1 MDTLCIKSIPVTD
14 IIVYNKNVKEHG
26 DEQVRQIA
34 NSIKEFG
41 FTNPILIDEK
51 NEIVAGHG
59 RYAAAKL
66 LGLETVP
73 VIQISHL
80 SDKQKRAYRI
90 ADNKIAEKSGWNTDL
105 LKMELSEL
113 ETICDFDIQ
122 LTGFDTIEVD
132 TLLTNT
138 KTKKISE
145 KENSVQFI
153 TDEEI
158 ITKPGD
164 LWLIGNHKLLCG
176 SSLEEGSFIRLIDGK
191 TADLVVQDPPYNLSA
206 KSIGSSGNTKHTD
219 FQMASGEMTSAEFTK
234 FLSNNFALC
243 SKYSNKNAL
252 IYNFMDWRHCRE
264 ILDAGE
270 ANFGS
275 LINLC
280 VWKKP
285 TGGMGKLYR
294 SQHELCF
301 VFNNGDKHYIDNV
314 ELGKHG
320 RYRTNCWEYGA
331 VGSFGV
337 HKSDIVMHPTV
348 KPYEMIKDIILD
360 ASPRNGIVLD
370 SFIGSGTCFIAAE
383 KAKRRCYGIE
393 LEPKYCD
400 TAIRR
405 MHDLFGIDAV
415 NAESGKTYTQILSE
429 IKGDIK

>member
-164 LWLIGNHKLLCG
+164 LWLIGNHKLLC
-176 SSLEEGSFIRLIDGK
+176 
-191 TADLVVQDPPYNLSA
+191 V
-206 KSIGSSGNTKHTD
+206 H
-219 FQMASGEMTSAEFTK
+219 
-234 FLSNNFALC
+234 
-243 SKYSNKNAL
+243 
-252 IYNFMDWRHCRE
+252 H
-264 ILDAGE
+264 
-270 ANFGS
+270 
-275 LINLC
+275 
-280 VWKKP
+280 WKKVA
-285 TGGMGKLYR
+285 L
-294 SQHELCF
+294 F
-301 VFNNGDKHYIDNV
+301 V
-314 ELGKHG
+314 L
-320 RYRTNCWEYGA
+320 
-331 VGSFGV
+331 
-337 HKSDIVMHPTV
+337 
-348 KPYEMIKDIILD
+348 
-360 ASPRNGIVLD
+360 
-370 SFIGSGTCFIAAE
+370 
-383 KAKRRCYGIE
+383 
-393 LEPKYCD
+393 
-400 TAIRR
+400 
-405 MHDLFGIDAV
+405 
-415 NAESGKTYTQILSE
+415 
-429 IKGDIK
+429 